1 MTSELLDCLRQEG
14 GPRLERIR
22 ALIAATDRD
31 EQSLR
36 VTLVLVHEAVRRTL
50 GASPADASGASHP
63 RFDGERWGSDR
74 RARMLAYQTL
84 VERVRERTVTVV
96 PPGGRVA
103 IVSRGDDRLLQLEGR
118 VAGHFPED
126 GSGRY
131 AGYYPEEAAQAVE
144 QLIELKSRGAQFV
157 VFPATAFWWLE
168 FYPELASW
176 LRPALV
182 WSGDEC
188 AIYEL
193 TQLEGAAGGR
203 S

>member
-1 MTSELLDCLRQEG
+1 MTSQVLDCLRQEG

-22 ALIAATDRD
+22 SLIAATDRD
-31 EQSLR
+31 ERSLR
-36 VTLVLVHEAVRRTL
+36 IALVLVHEAVRRTL
-50 GASPADASGASHP
+50 EASPADESGASHP

-74 RARMLAYQTL
+74 RARMLAYQAL

-96 PPGGRVA
+96 PPGGHVA
-103 IVSRGDDRLLQLEGR
+103 MVSRGDDRLLELEGR
-118 VAGHFPED
+118 PAGHFPAD

-131 AGYYPEEAAQAVE
+131 AGYYPETAAQAVE
-144 QLIELKSRGAQFV
+144 QLIELKSQGAQFV
-157 VFPATAFWWLE
+157 VFPATAFWWFE
-168 FYPELASW
+168 FYPEVASW
-176 LRPALV
+176 LGPALV

-193 TQLEGAAGGR
+193 TQLEGVGGAG